1 MRGVRSL
8 SVGLLWAAAISAVLM
23 VACRERPEDKKA
35 SSNEEARRI
44 FERQLQKVEAAARG
58 GVVTNEFDEAVA
70 FFSDLAGIEIRTDI
84 SSEVGLTP
92 NQHTLLDLE
101 LVRRWFERNGDR
113 LDWDEANRTVRLQ
126 ATQRSINGDR

>member
-8 SVGLLWAAAISAVLM
+8 SVGLLWAAAISALLM
-23 VACRERPEDKKA
+23 AACRERPEDKKA
-35 SSNEEARRI
+35 SSKEEARRI

-113 LDWDEANRTVRLQ
+113 LDWDEANRTVRLK
-126 ATQRSINGDR
+126 ATQGSINGDR